1 MGFGL
6 DSGTGGSFMDKQKSF
21 SGQGI
26 SAMNAAKSGYT
37 QTTEAPGK
45 TAGGA
50 ISSAVGMGLAG
61 AEIGAMIS
69 TSAAAGPW
77 GLAAG
82 AALGMMSYF
91 MS

>member
-1 MGFGL
+1 MGFGFN
-6 DSGTGGSFMDKQKSF
+6 SGTSGSFADKQGSF

-26 SAMNAAKSGYT
+26 AAHQASKSGTT
-37 QTTEAPGK
+37 QTVEGPGK